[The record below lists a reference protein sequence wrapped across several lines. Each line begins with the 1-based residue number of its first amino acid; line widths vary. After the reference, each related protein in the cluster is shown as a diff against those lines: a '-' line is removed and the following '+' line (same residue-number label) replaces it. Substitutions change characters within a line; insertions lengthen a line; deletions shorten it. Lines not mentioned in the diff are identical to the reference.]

1 MKNTNYM
8 FMNVVKSFVFSTITL
23 LTFTS
28 ANAIEKKALIIG
40 IGSYPQETGWSQIN
54 GDKDANVVE
63 ESLKGIGFRNTT
75 KLINSQATKVNI
87 LDQLNTMLDSC
98 QQGDV
103 VLFYFAGHGQLILDY
118 DADELD
124 GYDESLVLYG
134 APKQYDALYKNENHL
149 LDDELS
155 DIINKFRIK
164 LGPQGEFIVVIDAG
178 FGWMSTSTTHITRG
192 GAYPLEEKF
201 ESHSFSNIGKFES
214 GILDDQP
221 FSVPSKGHAHLFHL
235 TANTINSM
243 AMEVN
248 GNGVLTLSFTRSL
261 EELSDS
267 VSYEVWFHTVQSHGN
282 EIVQGQHIDA
292 EGETDDLVFNHYHK
306 IQGSDCETFAVEDVT
321 ETMSAQEMDM
331 LKNIENYIQ
340 EEYNSDSGKGE
351 FGSQ

>member
-155 DIINKFRIK
+155 LKTPATKYRHWPEAIK
-164 LGPQGEFIVVIDAG
+164 
-178 FGWMSTSTTHITRG
+178 
-192 GAYPLEEKF
+192 
-201 ESHSFSNIGKFES
+201 
-214 GILDDQP
+214 
-221 FSVPSKGHAHLFHL
+221 
-235 TANTINSM
+235 
-243 AMEVN
+243 
-248 GNGVLTLSFTRSL
+248 
-261 EELSDS
+261 
-267 VSYEVWFHTVQSHGN
+267 
-282 EIVQGQHIDA
+282 
-292 EGETDDLVFNHYHK
+292 
-306 IQGSDCETFAVEDVT
+306 
-321 ETMSAQEMDM
+321 
-331 LKNIENYIQ
+331 
-340 EEYNSDSGKGE
+340 
-351 FGSQ
+351 